1 MEKTDT
7 DIEKYIEKNVEKSS
21 KIDPRTTKKHGKS
34 KNDQKMT
41 KKSAWGANFCP
52 EGGFGSILGSLERL
66 KNSHFERKMRDGKKD
81 KNKW

>member
-34 KNDQKMT
+34 KNDQNIT
-41 KKSAWGANFCP
+41 KKSAWGANFWP
-52 EGGFGSILGSLERL
+52 RRRFWVD
-66 KNSHFERKMRDGKKD
+66 FEVPGEAKKQTF
-81 KNKW
+81 

>member
-34 KNDQKMT
+34 KNGPKRT
-41 KKSAWGANFCP
+41 KTLAWGANFWHRRRFWVD
-52 EGGFGSILGSLERL
+52 FGVPGEA
-66 KNSHFERKMRDGKKD
+66 KKQPF
-81 KNKW
+81 